1 MAYQILNYL
10 GEELIPSVSEE
21 QLAEMNESI
30 EFNVFQWGENLVEE
44 LKRQLESGEAT
55 HLDSTRIYKK
65 IEE

>member
-21 QLAEMNESI
+21 QVAEMNESI
-30 EFNVFQWGENLVEE
+30 EFNVFQWGEGLVAEF
-44 LKRQLESGEAT
+44 KRQLESGEVSD
-55 HLDSTRIYKK
+55 LENTRIYKK

>member
-21 QLAEMNESI
+21 QVAEMNESI
-30 EFNVFQWGENLVEE
+30 EFNVFQWGEGLIGEF
-44 LKRQLESGEAT
+44 KRQLESGEVSD
-55 HLDSTRIYKK
+55 LNNTRIYKK